1 MPHITPFTTSLQALG
16 ATVFERGWLSSNN
29 VLIQGDGPTAL
40 VDSGYSS
47 HAALTLALVQEALH
61 GRPLDLLLN
70 THLHSDHCGGN
81 ALLQAHYPAL
91 QTRIPPGHAD
101 AVTQWDADTLTYT
114 PTGQTCPR
122 FTHQGLLNAGR
133 NHRNWVHTRW
143 EVHGAKGHDPHS
155 VVLFQR
161 DAGVLISADA
171 LWNNGF
177 GVVFP
182 ELEGIE
188 AFRRSGRNAG
198 HHRSPA
204 TANRDSW
211 PRPGVSGRG
220 GRPWPAH
227 AAAWRSSWPS
237 PKNTGATPQGAGEV
251 QTAGMADHHQGRV
264 ARLGPSATPT
274 CAASCPPNAT
284 PEGDQAWL
292 DALLERPRAQR
303 LAAHRGRSGDQPLIR
318 RSSTSSGDLAREQQG
333 RNWSLAACSSG
344 VRY

>member
-1 MPHITPFTTSLQALG
+1 MPQSPVSESLQSIG

-47 HAALTLALVQEALH
+47 HAPMTLSLVQGALQD
-61 GRPLDLLLN
+61 RPLELLLN

-81 ALLQAHYPAL
+81 ALLQATYPAL

-122 FTHQGLLNAGR
+122 FVHQGLLTPGESIELGA
-133 NHRNWVHTRW
+133 HRW

-155 VVLFQR
+155 VILFQR
-161 DAGVLISADA
+161 GSGVLISADA

-188 AFRRSGRNAG
+188 AFDEVGETLNIIEALRPQTVIPGHGPVFQDVEAALARARSRLAQFQASPEAHRRYALKVLVKFKLLEWQAITKAELLAWGRTTAYL
-198 HHRSPA
+198 RSFMPA
-204 TANRDSW
+204 DS
-211 PRPGVSGRG
+211 S
-220 GRPWPAH
+220 
-227 AAAWRSSWPS
+227 
-237 PKNTGATPQGAGEV
+237 
-251 QTAGMADHHQGRV
+251 
-264 ARLGPSATPT
+264 
-274 CAASCPPNAT
+274 
-284 PEGDQAWL
+284 PEGDLRWL
-292 DALLERPRAQR
+292 NAILNDLER
-303 LAAHRGRSGDQPLIR
+303 SG
-318 RSSTSSGDLAREQQG
+318 
-333 RNWSLAACSSG
+333 SLRTEG
-344 VRY
+344 ERVVNL